1 MVSSYFIARWV
12 RRSDIVVG
20 YLKVN
25 DINRVCVA
33 IDVGAIICGVCVFIE
48 DDTIIRR
55 IKTVFHSFTLTLTSF
70 PFDKQK

>member
-1 MVSSYFIARWV
+1 MVSSYFIARWF

-55 IKTVFHSFTLTLTSF
+55 IKNCLPFIYFNIDIF
-70 PFDKQK
+70 PR